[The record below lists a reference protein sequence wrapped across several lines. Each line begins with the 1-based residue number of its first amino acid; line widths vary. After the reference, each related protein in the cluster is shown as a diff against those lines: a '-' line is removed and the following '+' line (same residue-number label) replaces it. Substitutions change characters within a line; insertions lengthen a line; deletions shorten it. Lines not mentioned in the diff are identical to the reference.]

1 MRVFADSQLP
11 LFFNALRDVEVGF
24 ILDAVSINHRRPLD
38 KRVRL
43 SASAREAIDLLTE
56 RFMEGDDDSCYV
68 VAFKPTTIEG
78 IRALLCLTPSTERDE
93 EWTELYDIFYYGSRD
108 LALLPSQLDE
118 TYAVMTEE

>member
-43 SASAREAIDLLTE
+43 SASAREALDLLTE
-56 RFMEGDDDSCYV
+56 RFMEGDDDSFYV

-78 IRALLCLTPSTERDE
+78 IRALLCLTPSAERDE

>member
-24 ILDAVSINHRRPLD
+24 ILDALAINHRCPIE

-43 SASAREAIDLLTE
+43 SANAREALDLLTK
-56 RFMEGDDDSCYV
+56 RFLEGDDDSCYV

-78 IRALLCLTPSTERDE
+78 IRGLLCLTPSTERDE
-93 EWTELYDIFYYGSRD
+93 AWTELYAIFYDGSRD

>member
-43 SASAREAIDLLTE
+43 SASAREALDLLTE
-56 RFMEGDDDSCYV
+56 RFMEGDDDSFYV

-78 IRALLCLTPSTERDE
+78 IRALLCTAPATWRCSRRNWTRPTPS
-93 EWTELYDIFYYGSRD
+93 
-108 LALLPSQLDE
+108 
-118 TYAVMTEE
+118 